1 MNRTQT
7 ILGKQLD
14 IEKIN
19 NTIAHLEKYGSART
33 EDLLYIKEYIK
44 ILDSKMK
51 TLSFIALDFQQE
63 GNKKAYEK
71 TIDEIGVL
79 LNEKDRV
86 NVKTYVKNYRS
97 AYVDL
102 ESLHGT
108 FTHPFFMEHTGYS
121 NNPFYDFLDLVKEL
135 NSYYDI
141 AEPNKAP
148 NKVAYGWNK
157 AYEKTHSEKYLY
169 ACIRNYLQDN
179 DADFTTKDL
188 QSIVFGQ
195 F

>member
-1 MNRTQT
+1 MEGELLMNRTQT

-33 EDLLYIKEYIK
+33 EDILYIKEYIK

-63 GNKKAYEK
+63 GNKEAYEK
-71 TIDEIGVL
+71 TIDKLGVL

-86 NVKTYVKNYRS
+86 NVKTYAS
-97 AYVDL
+97 SHVDL

-108 FTHPFFMEHTGYS
+108 FTHPFFMEHTS